1 MKNNKK
7 KNNKIK
13 WLGYFKD
20 RKVIKLFLLDTFF
33 ALLIAAFTVA
43 IPFLTKFITSKAIG
57 KDIEGVVMGFS
68 IFAGLLLIRIVSDFI
83 VTYWGH
89 QMGGLIERKMRA
101 DALRHMHKFT
111 MKEFET
117 NNTGI
122 FVSRVVTDLKD
133 ISEIAHH
140 SFEDFIVAIATFS
153 GAFTFLFLQSWI
165 AGVVLLGTVLIGSVI
180 TYFVTKKW
188 KVLWK
193 SVRELSSKLSGAVSQ
208 QSSSISEIK
217 TMNLQDGLFN
227 HFEKG
232 QANYFGEYKNFYKRE
247 GFFIMTNSLFVTLNT
262 LIALLVGALL
272 LINGQIDYAGM
283 AGIASAAATLNY
295 PMQKFA
301 SVYSM
306 LSNGFASI
314 ERFYD
319 FISHEH
325 EKDAGI
331 TELDRIK
338 GEIHFDNVTFTYKE
352 DNGPILTNFNL
363 KIKQGESIA
372 FVGKTGIGKSTIIKL
387 LLRLYD
393 YQEGKLTIDNT
404 EVTDATLSSLRRNIT
419 YIQQQPVIF
428 DDTII
433 NNVKIGNPFATNEEV
448 IEAMKLAN
456 VDKIAEK
463 LESGYNSLVG
473 TNGSQLSGGEKQRIA
488 IARSFIKKSNILLL
502 DEATSALDNITEKIV
517 NNAMRV
523 MAKNKTT
530 IIVAHRLSTIQW
542 VDRII
547 VLDKYGVI
555 LEEGKYD
562 DLYKKK
568 GHLYNLAIGGEELQ

>member
-1 MKNNKK
+1 MSVKN
-7 KNNKIK
+7 NNKIK

-20 RKVIKLFLLDTFF
+20 RKVIRLFLMDTFF
-33 ALLIAAFTVA
+33 ALLIASFTVA

-57 KDIEGVVMGFS
+57 KDIEGVVVGFS
-68 IFAGLLLIRIVSDFI
+68 IFAGMLLIRIMSDFI

-101 DALRHMHKFT
+101 DALKHMHKFS

-117 NNTGI
+117 NNAGV
-122 FVSRVVTDLKD
+122 FVSRIVTDLKD

-140 SFEDFIVAIATFS
+140 SFEDLIVALATFT
-153 GAFTFLFLQSWI
+153 GAFTFLFLESWI
-165 AGVVLLGTVLIGSVI
+165 AGVALLGTVLIGSVI

-188 KVLWK
+188 KILWK
-193 SVRELSSKLSGAVSQ
+193 SVREFSSKLSGAVSQ
-208 QSSSISEIK
+208 QSGNISEIK
-217 TMNLQDGLFN
+217 TMNLQNKLLDN
-227 HFEKG
+227 FEMG
-232 QANYFGEYKNFYKRE
+232 QEKYFGEFKKFYKRE
-247 GFFIMTNSLFVTLNT
+247 GAFVMTNAFFVTLNT
-262 LIALLVGALL
+262 LVALLIGALL
-272 LINGQIDYAGM
+272 YINGELDYAGM

-301 SVYSM
+301 AVYSL

-319 FISHEH
+319 FIGHTHEVDNGKRQL
-325 EKDAGI
+325 ENV
-331 TELDRIK
+331 K
-338 GEIHFDNVTFTYKE
+338 GNIEFKNVSFTYKE
-352 DNGPILTNFNL
+352 ENGPVLKNFNL
-363 KIKQGESIA
+363 NIKKGESIA
-372 FVGKTGIGKSTIIKL
+372 FVGKTGIGKSTVIKL
-387 LLRLYD
+387 LLRLYNF
-393 YQEGKLTIDNT
+393 QEGQVIIDDS
-404 EVTDATLSSLRRNIT
+404 EIQDVTLESLRNNIT
-419 YIQQQPVIF
+419 YIQQQPIIF
-428 DDTII
+428 DDSII
-433 NNVKIGNPFATNEEV
+433 NNVKIGNFDATEEEV
-448 IEAMKLAN
+448 IDAMKLAH

-463 LESGYNSLVG
+463 LDLGYESLVG

-488 IARSFIKKSNILLL
+488 IARSFIKKTNILLL
-502 DEATSALDNITEKIV
+502 DEATSALDNITEKII

-523 MAKNKTT
+523 MAKNRTT

-568 GHLYNLAIGGEELQ
+568 GHLYNLAIGGEDLQ